1 MSFITRMGTT
11 FSENKNQNK
20 SYIAFFDLD
29 KTLIR
34 ANSGVILL
42 RVAYRKNL
50 ISVTDILKALWLSF
64 LFRFNLRDTEK
75 IISSMVRW
83 LSGIPERELNELV
96 SEAFEKHLAELVP
109 ARAKSEIM
117 LHKNKNAL
125 VVILSSALQ
134 PVCKC
139 IADHIGMDD
148 IICTELES
156 VEGKF
161 TGLPSG
167 KLCFGNEKKIR
178 LMEYCEKINRHKE
191 DAWFY
196 SDSIDDLPALNV
208 AGHPVCVNPGRRLKN
223 HAVKKE
229 WKIVIW

>member
-1 MSFITRMGTT
+1 MGTT

-20 SYIAFFDLD
+20 GYIAFFDLD
-29 KTLIR
+29 KTLVR
-34 ANSGVILL
+34 ANSSVILL
-42 RVAYRKNL
+42 RVAYTKNL
-50 ISVTDILKALWLSF
+50 ISLTDILKALWLSF

-83 LSGIPERELNELV
+83 LSGITEKELNELV
-96 SEAFEKHLAELVP
+96 SEAFEKHLTELIP
-109 ARAKSEIM
+109 EQAKSEIM
-117 LHKNKNAL
+117 LHKNKNAF

-139 IADHIGMDD
+139 FADHLEMDD
-148 IICTELES
+148 IICTGLES
-156 VEGKF
+156 EEGKF

-178 LMEYCEKINRHKE
+178 LLEYCKKNNRLKE

-196 SDSIDDLPALNV
+196 SDSIDDLPALNA
-208 AGHPVCVNPGRRLKN
+208 AGNPVCVNPDRRLKN
-223 HAVKKE
+223 IARKKE
-229 WKIVIW
+229 WQIVTW